1 VWLLGVALALAL
13 AACSTSSGLDASAI
27 LTRAAAKFQATQSFH
42 FALTAANLG
51 ANDPLPITAANGDV
65 QRPDKLKASATA
77 NLAGFAVQTQL
88 VIIGQSEWI
97 SNPLT
102 GQFEP
107 TQAYGNLLVIFD
119 AQQGVGAIL
128 AHLLKPSAPVSSTSA
143 SGACWKISGTVSAS
157 DLAAVV
163 GGGDTTGKA
172 VPVSVCIGKNDDQ
185 LYSAT
190 LSGAV
195 LASDTDKTTRTF
207 VLSAFDRPVTIQPPA

>member
-1 VWLLGVALALAL
+1 VWLLGAALALAL
-13 AACSTSSGLDASAI
+13 AACSSSSGQDASAI
-27 LTRAAAKFQATQSFH
+27 LARAGAKFQATQSFH

-51 ANDPLPITAANGDV
+51 ANDPLPISAANGDV

-77 NLAGFAVQTQL
+77 SIAGFAVQTQL

-107 TQAYGNLLVIFD
+107 TQDYGNLLAIFD

-128 AHLLKPSAPVSSTSA
+128 AHLQKPTAPVSSNSA

-195 LASDTDKTTRTF
+195 LASDTAKTTRTF
-207 VLSAFDRPVTIQPPA
+207 VLSAFDQPVTINPPA

>member
-1 VWLLGVALALAL
+1 VWLLIASLALVL
-13 AACSTSSGLDASAI
+13 AACGSSSGLDAAAI
-27 LTRAAAKFQATQSFH
+27 LQRAGTKFQATQSFH
-42 FALTAANLG
+42 FALTASNLG
-51 ANDPLPITAANGDV
+51 GNDPLPITAANGDV

-77 NLAGFAVQTQL
+77 NVAGFAVQTQL

-107 TQAYGNLLVIFD
+107 TQAYGNLLTIFD

-163 GGGDTTGKA
+163 GGGETTLKA
-172 VPVSVCIGKNDDQ
+172 VPVTVCIGKNDDQ

-207 VLSAFDRPVTIQPPA
+207 VLSAFDQPVTVQPPV